1 MSIKGRAEMYVVPLG
16 VGEWVSQLRH
26 SGISGT
32 EQHQMP
38 DAVLDPGHVTV
49 NLHATLTE
57 KQTNKKR
64 LKDPGASIIMQT
76 ELK

>member
-1 MSIKGRAEMYVVPLG
+1 MSLKGCAEMYVAPSG
-16 VGEWVSQLRH
+16 VGEWVIQLRH
-26 SGISGT
+26 LGISGT

-38 DAVLDPGHVTV
+38 DAVLYPGHVTV

-57 KQTNKKR
+57 NQTNEKR
-64 LKDPGASIIMQT
+64 LKDPAALIIMQT